1 ISCAQQSPASSA
13 GSSDGEAAISIQGG
27 TAPYT
32 IEYSGP
38 SSGNDNAATEGTYN
52 FGGLEVGTYTFT
64 VTDDN
69 GCVETCS
76 VVIDVLGG
84 VVCNRLQDSL
94 ALVDLYNATDGPNWT
109 NSWDLDQPMETWFG
123 LVFTAEGCVEEIALG
138 VNNLLGTLPAS
149 LGTLSQIQ
157 RLYLFENELSG
168 NLPAELGNAATLQQI
183 FIYSNQF
190 DGNLPAQ
197 WSSLINLEGLSLF
210 NNNLSGVIPEEWGSL
225 QSLLELY
232 LNSNQLSGN
241 IPVSFI
247 GLASL
252 EILHIDNNRLDALL
266 PSLPIGIQDMRIQ
279 GNRLVFRDLLP
290 EAAALLAIPNIVYAP
305 QAEVLS
311 FQEITVVEGTN
322 VMINDSYPSPD
333 PSNDYEWFRE
343 GISYLTAS
351 GGNIPPLN
359 FPAITLGDAGTY
371 QLEIT
376 NANLPDLTLFS
387 QLKIINV
394 EAEVDCTDSDLTFA
408 FGDLQGPSCGLA
420 DNGFAGLV
428 PFLGVPPYSYLWSN
442 GDTSPIATNLS
453 EGQYGFTI
461 TDAEGCTVDGQVNL
475 MAINPIELI
484 CPDDIDI
491 IIEADEN
498 GILLD
503 IPLPDTGICPADS
516 VRHFAEGATLIPD
529 ALGAVG
535 VQFFNVGVTT
545 VTYYVPGLDSCTF
558 NVNVSQVED
567 PCDDFAVTPNQV
579 QSPICNDGNDG
590 FIELT
595 VSGGDGNYEF
605 TWSNGAI
612 TEDLTDLSVG
622 LYVAT
627 ITDGSGCE
635 VSVSFWLQEES
646 ELNLSCEGIPFSN
659 YGQMN
664 SSIQLFASGG
674 QAPYNI
680 DFVGPV
686 SGALPDQLEGEIFLD
701 DLPEGD
707 YVITL
712 TDADGCMITCATS
725 ITDPCTTFVCPD
737 DITLFIEADSS
748 GILLDI
754 PGPDVGD
761 CGLGFIQYN
770 LQGATVQG
778 NTAGVVGIQFF
789 NVGVTTVNYFVPG
802 KDTCTFNVEIL
813 KVSDPCDDFAIIP
826 NQVESPL
833 CEGDANG
840 TIELTVIGGD
850 GNYTY
855 DWSNGASSEDLEN
868 LALGLYLLTIIDGN
882 GCEVSTSFWLQG
894 PNSINLVCDHLP
906 GSGILSFDLSGGTG
920 PYNVDVTGPENFTFS
935 DINEGFY
942 EVEDIPAGD
951 YNITVI
957 DANGCT
963 VFCDVMV
970 VDEVNCDDLG
980 FSFTVENSNCLL
992 ADGSA
997 NVMVF
1002 GGSDDYAYVWS
1013 NGTTNPMLINV
1024 FAGTYG
1030 LTITDNINGCILTT
1044 DITIPNVGEAQQLAI
1059 EETIC
1064 IGESYLFDGVELTEP
1079 DIYTAILVN
1088 QFGCDSIVTLT
1099 LNVVELTTEIM
1110 GDPTY
1115 CEDEIGAH
1123 RFEVDWD
1130 GEVLWSTGST
1140 EDFVDVLLTDGTLSV
1155 SITDENGCMAVDEI
1169 DLSIIPSPEVEIT
1182 GVLEVCKD
1190 ELTEVVASGGVNYE
1204 WSTGEFGP
1212 VVMLPSG
1219 THAVSVTNAEG
1230 CVTVELV
1237 EIIENEL
1244 PILPIYDPI
1253 ATICFGII
1261 PELSIN
1267 NPLPDFI
1274 IDWFNE
1280 NNQFLGSGNTFQPQ
1294 GPGNYFAQMRNTLTG
1309 CVSIE
1314 LAMFQVFPDTE
1325 PPVFE
1330 NCPSDDEIFVVVW
1343 NTAEDVGPTI
1353 NDPAFVA
1360 TDNCSDVDI
1369 LTQIV
1374 DTAPVG
1380 QEGCGPIVVTGW
1392 ATDASGNTSM
1402 CSYEIEVVK
1411 TDDLT
1416 FFIDTANIDFEDNVF
1431 DVSVLA
1437 KDFNNVSGFQ
1447 FTMMI
1452 SDTSGG
1458 TFLGLTPLA
1467 PELEDGLSF
1476 NIQNDSTMRIL
1487 WSEVSSNPNQLSVS
1501 LPDSTPIFSLQLS
1514 MPGEPGDCDMLM
1526 FADDPVNKVAIRD
1539 NVGEVIPGTIDGEV
1553 CIPEIASITGR
1564 IHREDDQGVKNVEV
1578 NLISNEGTLTAITD
1592 TDGNYFFNELPL
1604 GMDYTIVPFKDDN
1617 HPNGL
1622 SLVDITRIRDYILFG
1637 PQSQFLE
1644 TPYRKISADATNNT
1658 NISLT
1663 DLTTLIVLR
1672 ISGPDAVL
1680 PNNTSWRF
1688 VDADHEFQN
1697 PDIPWLGGF
1706 PEEKFIASLN
1716 EDSTDNDFIAMKIG
1730 DVNLTAATQLFPS
1743 TPHYLELADQE
1754 LVEGQTV
1761 LVPINAKHINNLI
1774 GFELDLVFDPT
1785 VMKLEQII
1793 PGDLPMSDFRFNED
1807 RFREGVLS
1815 GLWLNMFGED
1825 FGAEEMTMFYLEF
1838 TAKEDGQLSELL
1850 GLGYEYMESIGV
1862 TNDHRAVPLE
1872 LVFTDQAIISST
1884 NQVDRP
1890 EMQLMGAYPNP
1901 FDESTNIQFFLPEAE
1916 NVQIELYD
1924 LSGKVHWVESRDL
1937 SSGYQE
1943 WLIGDQELSTE
1954 GIYFYRLS
1962 ANGREVY
1969 GKLIKQ

>member
-1 ISCAQQSPASSA
+1 
-13 GSSDGEAAISIQGG
+13 
-27 TAPYT
+27 
-32 IEYSGP
+32 
-38 SSGNDNAATEGTYN
+38 
-52 FGGLEVGTYTFT
+52 
-64 VTDDN
+64 
-69 GCVETCS
+69 
-76 VVIDVLGG
+76 
-84 VVCNRLQDSL
+84 
-94 ALVDLYNATDGPNWT
+94 
-109 NSWDLDQPMETWFG
+109 ME
-123 LVFTAEGCVEEIALG
+123 
-138 VNNLLGTLPAS
+138 
-149 LGTLSQIQ
+149 
-157 RLYLFENELSG
+157 
-168 NLPAELGNAATLQQI
+168 
-183 FIYSNQF
+183 
-190 DGNLPAQ
+190 
-197 WSSLINLEGLSLF
+197 
-210 NNNLSGVIPEEWGSL
+210 
-225 QSLLELY
+225 
-232 LNSNQLSGN
+232 
-241 IPVSFI
+241 
-247 GLASL
+247 
-252 EILHIDNNRLDALL
+252 
-266 PSLPIGIQDMRIQ
+266 
-279 GNRLVFRDLLP
+279 
-290 EAAALLAIPNIVYAP
+290 
-305 QAEVLS
+305 
-311 FQEITVVEGTN
+311 
-322 VMINDSYPSPD
+322 
-333 PSNDYEWFRE
+333 
-343 GISYLTAS
+343 
-351 GGNIPPLN
+351 
-359 FPAITLGDAGTY
+359 
-371 QLEIT
+371 
-376 NANLPDLTLFS
+376 
-387 QLKIINV
+387 
-394 EAEVDCTDSDLTFA
+394 
-408 FGDLQGPSCGLA
+408 
-420 DNGFAGLV
+420 
-428 PFLGVPPYSYLWSN
+428 
-442 GDTSPIATNLS
+442 
-453 EGQYGFTI
+453 
-461 TDAEGCTVDGQVNL
+461 
-475 MAINPIELI
+475 
-484 CPDDIDI
+484 
-491 IIEADEN
+491 
-498 GILLD
+498 
-503 IPLPDTGICPADS
+503 
-516 VRHFAEGATLIPD
+516 
-529 ALGAVG
+529 
-535 VQFFNVGVTT
+535 
-545 VTYYVPGLDSCTF
+545 
-558 NVNVSQVED
+558 
-567 PCDDFAVTPNQV
+567 
-579 QSPICNDGNDG
+579 
-590 FIELT
+590 
-595 VSGGDGNYEF
+595 
-605 TWSNGAI
+605 
-612 TEDLTDLSVG
+612 
-622 LYVAT
+622 
-627 ITDGSGCE
+627 
-635 VSVSFWLQEES
+635 
-646 ELNLSCEGIPFSN
+646 
-659 YGQMN
+659 
-664 SSIQLFASGG
+664 
-674 QAPYNI
+674 
-680 DFVGPV
+680 
-686 SGALPDQLEGEIFLD
+686 
-701 DLPEGD
+701 
-707 YVITL
+707 
-712 TDADGCMITCATS
+712 TCATS
-725 ITDPCTTFVCPD
+725 ITNPCTTFVCPD
-737 DITLFIEADSS
+737 DIILFIEADST

-761 CGLGFIQYN
+761 CGLDLIQYN
-770 LQGATVQG
+770 LEGATVQG
-778 NTAGVVGIQFF
+778 DTPGVVGIQFF
-789 NVGVTTVNYFVPG
+789 NVGVTTVSYFVPG
-802 KDTCTFNVEIL
+802 KDTCTFNIEIL
-813 KVSDPCDDFAIIP
+813 KVTDPCDDFAVIP
-826 NQVESPL
+826 NQVQSPL

-840 TIELTVIGGD
+840 MIEITVLGGD

-855 DWSNGASSEDLEN
+855 EWSNGGSSQDLAN
-868 LALGLYLLTIIDGN
+868 LPVGLYTVTIMDGN
-882 GCEVSTSFWLQG
+882 GCEVSASFWLQG
-894 PNSINLVCDHLP
+894 PNAINLTCDHIP
-906 GSGILSFDLSGGTG
+906 GSGIVSFDLSGGIGPYDADITG
-920 PYNVDVTGPENFTFS
+920 PVGATFS

-942 EVEDIPAGD
+942 EFEDAPAGD
-951 YNITVI
+951 YMITI
-957 DANGCT
+957 TDANGCM
-963 VFCDVMV
+963 VSCNVSV
-970 VDEVNCDDLG
+970 VDAFDCNDLIVDVA
-980 FSFTVENSNCLL
+980 VENSSCLF
-992 ADGSA
+992 A
-997 NVMVF
+997 NGDATAQAV
-1002 GGSDDYAYVWS
+1002 GGSGDYSYEWS
-1013 NGTTNPMLINV
+1013 NGVMNAFLEGV

-1030 LTITDNINGCILTT
+1030 LTVTDNISGCVLTT
-1044 DITIPNVGEAQQLAI
+1044 DITIENVGEAQQFAI

-1064 IGESYLFDGVELTEP
+1064 AGESYLFDGEELTEP
-1079 DIYTAILVN
+1079 DVYTAMLVN

-1099 LNVVELTTEIM
+1099 LNVVELEVEIL

-1123 RFEVDWD
+1123 RFEIAWD
-1130 GEVLWSTGST
+1130 GDALWSTGST
-1140 EDFVDVLLTDGTLSV
+1140 EDFVDVLPTDGTLSV
-1155 SITDENGCMAVDEI
+1155 TITDGNGCTAVDEI

-1182 GVLEVCKD
+1182 GTLEVCGD
-1190 ELTEVVASGGVNYE
+1190 ELTEVMASGGVNYE

-1212 VVMLPSG
+1212 VAMLPSG
-1219 THAVSVTNAEG
+1219 IHAVSVTNAEG

-1280 NNQFLGSGNTFQPQ
+1280 NNEFLGSGNTFQPE
-1294 GPGNYFAQMRNTLTG
+1294 GPGNYFAQVRNILTG

-1330 NCPSDDEIFVVVW
+1330 NCPGDDEIFVVVW
-1343 NTAEDVGPTI
+1343 NTAQDPGPTI
-1353 NDPAFVA
+1353 NDPAFIA

-1374 DTAPVG
+1374 DTAPIG

-1416 FFIDTANIDFEDNVF
+1416 FFIDTANIDFEDNIF
-1431 DVSVLA
+1431 DVPVLTR
-1437 KDFNNVSGFQ
+1437 DFNNVSGFQ

-1458 TFLGLTPLA
+1458 AFLGLTPLA

-1487 WSEVSSNPNQLSVS
+1487 WSEVSSNPNQLSLS
-1501 LPDSTPIFSLQLS
+1501 LPDSTPIFSIRLS

-1553 CIPEIASITGR
+1553 CIPEIAFITGR

-1578 NLISNEGTLTAITD
+1578 SLISDEGTLTAITD
-1592 TDGNYFFNELPL
+1592 TDGNYFFDELPL
-1604 GMDYTIVPFKDDN
+1604 GLDYTIVPFKNDN

-1622 SLVDITRIRDYILFG
+1622 SLVDITRVRDYILFG

-1743 TPHYLELADQE
+1743 TPYYLEVADQE

-1761 LVPINAKHINNLI
+1761 LVPINAKHINDLI
-1774 GFELDLVFDPT
+1774 GLELDLVFDPT

-1807 RFREGVLS
+1807 RFREGILS

-1872 LVFTDQAIISST
+1872 LVFTEQAIISSI